1 MYKKLNFS
9 LHIAV
14 MILFQICSLFVI
26 TAGAGGHE
34 AAWHP
39 SNTRVFI
46 VGALEWKKSE
56 TFSSYPQKNRRDEKL
71 VNFFKKAG
79 VPDEKIVYLKDTAAT
94 ADSVRETL
102 SSHLAK
108 SKSDETLFLYY
119 CGHGY
124 RTSDAK
130 ETFFASYDAG
140 VSGVKEWSLSSIF
153 SDIESKFKGKR
164 VMLAADCCHSGT
176 LCDIASERSGGFS
189 YACFASAT
197 ATNSST
203 GNWTFTERLLL
214 GFSGAACSDIN
225 RDGVITL
232 GELSED
238 ITADMAFAEGQMAS
252 SKFTGDFKP
261 DMAVAHVEKK
271 RDENIGRRI
280 EARSSGDWYK
290 ALVLDT
296 KKNKSFVHYY
306 GWDEEY
312 DEWLSPENIR
322 EAAKNK
328 TYQKG
333 EAVEVEWNK
342 KWYPAT
348 IIKSERGLYFVHYKD
363 YDASWNEWAGPLRIR
378 KN

>member
-1 MYKKLNFS
+1 MIISFFILVCLYS
-9 LHIAV
+9 SIPVIA
-14 MILFQICSLFVI
+14 SAA
-26 TAGAGGHE
+26 AGNSE
-34 AAWHP
+34 AAWNP
-39 SNTRVFI
+39 TNVRVFI
-46 VGALEWKKSE
+46 VGVLEWNQSQ

-71 VNFFKKAG
+71 VNFFKSSG
-79 VPDEKIVYLKDTAAT
+79 VPAEKIVYLKDTAAT
-94 ADSVRETL
+94 ADSIRKSL

-124 RTSDAK
+124 RTTNGK
-130 ETFFASYDAG
+130 ETFFASCNAG
-140 VSGVKEWSLSSIF
+140 DPGVNDWSLSSIF

-176 LCDIASERSGGFS
+176 LCDIALKSKTDIS

-225 RDGVITL
+225 GDGVVTL
-232 GELSED
+232 GEMSED
-238 ITADMAFAEGQMAS
+238 ITADMAFAEGQMAAS
-252 SKFTGDFKP
+252 EFTGEFKP

-271 RDENIGRRI
+271 RDEKAGRRI
-280 EARSSGDWYK
+280 EARSSGEWYK
-290 ALVLDT
+290 ALVMDV
-296 KKNKSFVHYY
+296 KKNQCFVHYY

-322 EAAKNK
+322 DAAKNK

-333 EAVEVEWNK
+333 EAVEVEWKK

-348 IIKSERGLYFVHYKD
+348 VVDSKRGLYFIHYKD
-363 YDASWNEWAGPLRIR
+363 YDDSWNEWAGPLRIR